1 MQAESV
7 LTLTAEA
14 GWTMVAAIDT
24 EAWDTSKHRF
34 APLLG
39 RGNARQTRLAEHRLD
54 ETREEL
60 TQAADPELMAV
71 ALAERWAW
79 RLADLIEERPGAEA
93 DLRALVEEIQAAL
106 PGQAVSVPHL
116 VVAEGEMSVDV
127 ASRETSG
134 TAVPRRHAFAA
145 RDEFPALMPVR
156 HAALGSE
163 NAETL
168 GARVSLASWI
178 GEAGN
183 PAAARDEFAALLP
196 VCERVLGPEHPE
208 TLITRHQLANL
219 VGYAGDAAGARD
231 HFAALLPVR
240 ERVSGPDHPGT
251 RTAWLNFAYWT
262 GSAGDEARARDQYAV
277 LLRVHEKVLGPEHP
291 DTLATRASL
300 AHWTADAGD
309 PAGARDQYAAL
320 LPVRERVLGPEH
332 PDTLATRHRLAYLTA
347 RAGDVAGAC
356 NQFAALLPVRE
367 GVLGPE
373 HPDTAAT
380 RTSLAGLASQPVT
393 GTSAVRGL
401 IERVKRKFR
410 LSIFLAHRG
419 CASYRHG
426 YKSRGRRLSGELL
439 EAVV

>member
-196 VCERVLGPEHPE
+196 VCGRVLGPEHPE

-262 GSAGDEARARDQYAV
+262 GSAGDEARPETNTRCCCAFTRRSWA
-277 LLRVHEKVLGPEHP
+277 LNTLTPWPPAPASRTGPRTPEIRLGLVTNMRRCCPFANGFWVRSTP
-291 DTLATRASL
+291 TPWPPGTGSL
-300 AHWTADAGD
+300 T
-309 PAGARDQYAAL
+309 
-320 LPVRERVLGPEH
+320 
-332 PDTLATRHRLAYLTA
+332 
-347 RAGDVAGAC
+347 
-356 NQFAALLPVRE
+356 
-367 GVLGPE
+367 
-373 HPDTAAT
+373 
-380 RTSLAGLASQPVT
+380 
-393 GTSAVRGL
+393 
-401 IERVKRKFR
+401 
-410 LSIFLAHRG
+410 
-419 CASYRHG
+419 
-426 YKSRGRRLSGELL
+426 
-439 EAVV
+439 